1 MNKARA
7 NQSFFEINLS
17 AHFVNRSVLF
27 ESEFGIMFTAVGE
40 LYNKY
45 PARSFPRLFCLPDV
59 AVLIGRRVVAQT
71 AAARI
76 DRWFNRAARFTGVAR
91 DGSRNRI
98 ARRDDVQALI
108 AAQRELYRNSLT
120 CIDDVDR
127 RQIFHRREESDKV
140 INDLI
145 IGVSVGG
152 VACQIRRS
160 ASDGFEAD
168 ACCINRPA
176 PFVCD

>member
-1 MNKARA
+1 MLA
-7 NQSFFEINLS
+7 
-17 AHFVNRSVLF
+17 
-27 ESEFGIMFTAVGE
+27 AVDQFQNE
-40 LYNKY
+40 Y
-45 PARSFPRLFCLPDV
+45 PASSFPCFVCLPNV
-59 AVLIGRRVVAQT
+59 AVLIGRRVVGQT
-71 AAARI
+71 ASTRI
-76 DRWFNRAARFTGVAR
+76 DCWVNRAARFTGVAR

-145 IGVSVGG
+145 IGVSIGG
-152 VACQIRRS
+152 VASRS
-160 ASDGFEAD
+160 VAVQATVLKPTLVVST
-168 ACCINRPA
+168 A
-176 PFVCD
+176 PRLLFAISLPPPLVCRY